1 MRVSITR
8 SSALRQSLAL
18 VVALSAC
25 ADAPTAPTKSP
36 LTPLADREVRVSCDP
51 DNGGITLP
59 RGFCAVVV
67 ADIVI
72 DGAPARARHMAVTPS
87 GDVFVA
93 INSPGNRNPS
103 FGIVGLRD
111 KNGDG
116 RADEQ
121 SQFSPGLG
129 GSGLAWRDG
138 LLFFGA
144 NDRVL
149 MDNLARLAIRKS
161 WLPDYPTPAI
171 TSARPSCW
179 PTTTGSSSTSDLRR
193 ILARSQTGRR
203 SHLEYSPV
211 PSCRYEQVCGHSMLG
226 AQIKRKQAGNISPPD
241 IATWSL
247 WQ

>member
-1 MRVSITR
+1 MRVTGPRARRSHPILARTDAHRRSTYREFFMRVSITR

-72 DGAPARARHMAVTPS
+72 DGAPARARHMAITPS

-149 MDNLARLAIRKS
+149 RFRMADGQLSPTRDPEVVVAGLAN
-161 WLPDYPTPAI
+161 
-171 TSARPSCW
+171 
-179 PTTTGSSSTSDLRR
+179 TGDHT
-193 ILARSQTGRR
+193 
-203 SHLEYSPV
+203 H
-211 PSCRYEQVCGHSMLG
+211 
-226 AQIKRKQAGNISPPD
+226 
-241 IATWSL
+241 
-247 WQ
+247 

>member
-18 VVALSAC
+18 VVTLSAC
-25 ADAPTAPTKSP
+25 ADAPTAPTKKP

-59 RGFCAVVV
+59 SGFCAVVV

-72 DGAPARARHMAVTPS
+72 DGAPAHARHMAVTPS

-93 INSPGNRNPS
+93 INSPSNNNPS

-111 KNGDG
+111 KDGDG

-121 SQFSPGLG
+121 TQFSPALG
-129 GSGLAWRDG
+129 GSGIAWRDG
-138 LLFFGA
+138 RLYFGA

-149 MDNLARLAIRKS
+149 RFR
-161 WLPDYPTPAI
+161 LPDGQLSP
-171 TSARPSCW
+171 
-179 PTTTGSSSTSDLRR
+179 TGSPEVVVAGLPN
-193 ILARSQTGRR
+193 TGD
-203 SHLEYSPV
+203 H
-211 PSCRYEQVCGHSMLG
+211 
-226 AQIKRKQAGNISPPD
+226 ISKSIVLSGD
-241 IATWSL
+241 N
-247 WQ
+247 